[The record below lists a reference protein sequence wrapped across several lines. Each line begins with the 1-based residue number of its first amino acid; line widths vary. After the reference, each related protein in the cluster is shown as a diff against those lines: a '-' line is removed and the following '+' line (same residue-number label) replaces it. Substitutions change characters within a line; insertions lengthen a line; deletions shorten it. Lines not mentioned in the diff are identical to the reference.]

1 MAKIHWAL
9 ACLLLFVTAAA
20 AQEHY
25 TEGPVWRVTLV
36 RVKPAQMDAYLTSL
50 RQATKPL
57 LEEEKR
63 TGAIIDYKIFLKETN
78 SSPQD
83 WDFDATRECRC
94 SPRKTGRDFS
104 RPRFCIQEQTFV
116 CFPNQER
123 NLMIVMNVTKIHAE
137 RLIQPPA

>member
-63 TGAIIDYKIFLKETN
+63 TGAIVDYKIFLKETN
-78 SSPQD
+78 NGRRIGTLLLRSN
-83 WDFDATRECRC
+83 TRIML
-94 SPRKTGRDFS
+94 PWT
-104 RPRFCIQEQTFV
+104 
-116 CFPNQER
+116 
-123 NLMIVMNVTKIHAE
+123 A
-137 RLIQPPA
+137 